1 MHMHIMGMDM
11 TMTDIIVLLLRDADV
26 LLRVSVSEVIAG

>member
-1 MHMHIMGMDM
+1 MHIMGMDM